1 MRTHTIKTFSIAL
14 TLLISFFLTQA
25 QPPQGNWSGK
35 QQGPTI
41 TGRITGTLLDSLTN
55 EPLEYAS
62 VALFSSKSDKAV
74 NGTITDDQGRF
85 RLLEVNV
92 GTYELR
98 ITFLGYENR
107 RIANIETTK
116 QKPDADLGNILMVGQ
131 AVELAEVEITTEKA
145 LVENKID
152 RIVYNASQDVTNIGG
167 DAADVLRK
175 VPLLSVDL
183 EGNVS
188 LRGSSN
194 LQILINNK
202 PSGMFSSSVADA
214 LKMIP
219 AEEIKSVEV
228 ITVPGAKFDGE
239 GSGGIINIITK
250 KRNVEGISGSVSA
263 SGGSRNGNGNA
274 SLAYA
279 RGRFGINGSGS
290 YRASWP
296 RAGYN
301 TFFRA
306 DTLEGGEIRLLEQEG
321 ETFSDWNGFGG
332 RLGAFYDFNA
342 YNSIISSFNY
352 RGQFNGR
359 DAKNNAS
366 FIDPAALINQQYLQ
380 TQETFGLFSGYDW
393 NTDYIKT
400 FEKKD
405 QEFSIGVQ
413 VSGNVNKQDYTLLRE
428 GIENSLNDPD
438 LFIDEQSDNK
448 GNNLEITFQSDYI
461 HPFSEKVKLETGA
474 KAILR
479 TIDSDYDYS
488 QRFLGSSSYVV
499 DDFRS
504 NVFNYE
510 QDVYA
515 GYGQLSWNINK
526 KWSTVFGARY
536 EHTSI
541 AGSFEEENE
550 PFENQYDNLLPSFI
564 LSRKLKGFSNVKV
577 SYSKRIQRPSLRFI
591 NPFVNSADPR
601 NITVGNPE
609 LDPEL
614 TDQVEL
620 AYTTILKGGITLNTA
635 VFYRRTTDVI
645 ENVLRV
651 NKEGVTETSYLNIS
665 DNQSFGVDFFGSI
678 QLFKIWAI
686 RGGASVYSYDAQGQI
701 NGNLVSNTGMVYR
714 LNGNSTLTLPKDFQV
729 EFFAFYRSPQI
740 SLQGT
745 QTSFYIY
752 NFGAKKLLFKK
763 NGSLGLNV
771 IQPFQK
777 NMVFDSDFSGNGFY
791 QNTSFIL
798 PFRSYNVNFSY
809 RFGNSKKQR
818 SRRSKIGNDDQ
829 KEGSTQEF

>member
-1 MRTHTIKTFSIAL
+1 MRLF
-14 TLLISFFLTQA
+14 FFLFTFLLSFSVLQA
-25 QPPQGNWSGK
+25 QPPGNWAGK
-35 QQGPTI
+35 QQGPTTI
-41 TGRITGTLLDSLTN
+41 GKISGTLVDSVTN
-55 EPLEYAS
+55 EALEYAS
-62 VALFSSKSDKAV
+62 VVLFSPKAKKAV

-85 RLLEVNV
+85 RLNEVSV

-98 ITFLGYENR
+98 ITFLGYLPKT
-107 RIANIETTK
+107 IANIETSN
-116 QKPDADLGNILMVGQ
+116 QKPDADLGNILMVAQ
-131 AVELAEVEITTEKA
+131 NVELAEVEITAEKS

-167 DAADVLRK
+167 DASDVLRK

-239 GSGGIINIITK
+239 GSGGIVNIITK
-250 KRNVEGISGSVSA
+250 KRNVEGVSGSVSA

-306 DTLEGGEIRLLEQEG
+306 DTLADGEIRLLEQEG

-332 RLGAFYDFNA
+332 RMGAFYDFNA

-352 RGQFNGR
+352 RGRFNGR

-366 FIDPAALINQQYLQ
+366 FIDPLAMIDQKYLQ

-400 FEKKD
+400 FEEKD
-405 QEFSIGVQ
+405 REFSVGVQ
-413 VSGNVNKQDYTLLRE
+413 ISGNINNQDYTLLRE
-428 GIENSLNDPD
+428 GVENSLNDPN
-438 LFIDEQSDNK
+438 LFIDERSDNK
-448 GNNLEITFQSDYI
+448 GNNREITFQSDYT

-479 TIDSDYDYS
+479 TINSDYLYE
-488 QRFLGSSSYVV
+488 QRFLGSTEFVV

-504 NVFNYE
+504 NLFNYQ

-515 GYGQLSWNINK
+515 GYGQLSLSLGK
-526 KWSTVFGARY
+526 KWSTVLGTRY
-536 EHTSI
+536 EHTTIS
-541 AGSFEEENE
+541 GDFEEESQ
-550 PFENQYDNLLPSFI
+550 PFTNQYDNLLPSFI
-564 LSRKLKGFSNVKV
+564 ISRKLKGFSNVKL
-577 SYSKRIQRPSLRFI
+577 SYTKRIQRPSLRFI

-601 NITVGNPE
+601 NITVGNPQ

-614 TDQVEL
+614 TDQFEL
-620 AYTTILKGGITLNTA
+620 AYTTILKGGVTINTA

-651 NKEGVTETSYLNIS
+651 NEEGVTETSYLNIS
-665 DNQSFGVDFFGSI
+665 DNNSIGFDFFGSI
-678 QLFKIWAI
+678 NLFKIWAI
-686 RGGASVYSYDAQGQI
+686 RGGGSVYTYDAQGQI
-701 NGNLVSNTGMVYR
+701 NGKTVSNTGMVYR
-714 LNGNSTLTLPKDFQV
+714 LNASSTLTLPKDFQA
-729 EFFAFYRSPQI
+729 EFFAFYSSPQI

-752 NFGAKKLLFKK
+752 NFGAKKLLFEKK
-763 NGSLGLNV
+763 GSLGVNV

-809 RFGNSKKQR
+809 RFGNSKRQR